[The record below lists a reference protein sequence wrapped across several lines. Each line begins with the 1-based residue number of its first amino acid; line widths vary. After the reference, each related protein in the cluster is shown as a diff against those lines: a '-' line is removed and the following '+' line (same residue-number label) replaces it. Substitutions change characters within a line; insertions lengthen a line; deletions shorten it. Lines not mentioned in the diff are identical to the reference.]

1 MKVLSETQ
9 VNELR
14 TKYNSLVGKQVT
26 LMVTGERV
34 NGKVL
39 AFIETKYSF
48 ALKVQHEPVRWGN
61 DIFTMAE
68 PFARKCDN
76 WGSLNNLRVVE

>member
-1 MKVLSETQ
+1 MKVLSETK

-14 TKYNSLVGKQVT
+14 NHYKGLVGKQVT

-34 NGKVL
+34 KGTVL
-39 AFIETKYSF
+39 EFIESEFSF
-48 ALKVQHEPVRWGN
+48 NLKVEHEPVRWGN
-61 DIFTMAE
+61 DIFTNAE

-76 WGSLNNLRVVE
+76 WGSLNKLEVVE